1 MKTKIYHL
9 RNQVLR
15 HAAACILAC
24 TAALG
29 ISCQEDDTHSED
41 PYIRF
46 TEEITS
52 LSYDKSGG
60 KQEIEMY
67 TNMGDWTVETTFAE
81 DGQWLDIWPRE
92 GRNSGRFTITVDKNE
107 AAYSRF
113 GTVNVVVGGKS
124 VKQFTVRQL
133 SSDVKFQL
141 DMGGNNMTASA
152 KGSEFTIGL
161 ITNIGWKAEAMGDAA
176 GWITLGAATDSTQ
189 VLTIRRNDGDERT
202 GQVRFYA
209 LGTGL
214 EDFQA
219 TVNIKQFD
227 QAHDPYNG
235 TQLTVAELM
244 GKLSDGIGRVTEN
257 CWVEA
262 TVVSDQKL
270 QNFDNNQMVVQDDS
284 GRGMLIEFANAK
296 DNTYQLNDKLKIHL
310 YEAEFVRDPVTLGS
324 KLAAFTTN
332 SVFEQSEGTPVVP
345 VEAAIDQLDRYEN
358 TLVTLPEVE
367 FAVPLGTY
375 YNSQEDGYATTAVH
389 AASAPYN
396 DGFTRYGHI
405 LRDRAGNTAKLYTLS
420 YFLQRYAQII
430 PSGSGPVSG
439 IVLKYTKN
447 DITENT
453 LRMRS
458 LSDIG
463 VSADASTRLSNTL
476 VQFGP
481 FDWNATPLDAV
492 TPAVGSGE
500 VKSTAYRGVQS
511 AGAMTYGWSH
521 TRKDTPATITVAPN
535 GKQTASPA
543 VTQQMMYPYLYS
555 SNFWNFIGSTMN
567 RTGNDDPD
575 YKGEAWVFN
584 VTNFQASGGDLMLVF
599 TTASSWGGPL
609 KMHIEWA
616 DDENAALNQ
625 YHAIADYFSPMW
637 NEGSSFQLKQFSVAL
652 PDELKT
658 KKKFTIRFR
667 NMANLRAPNDGGKLS
682 SGGYSGIG
690 FWAITERK

>member
-1 MKTKIYHL
+1 MKTTKYNL
-9 RNQVLR
+9 RSLR
-15 HAAACILAC
+15 SLAACIFAC
-24 TAALG
+24 AGALG
-29 ISCQEDDTHSED
+29 VSCQEDDTHSED

-67 TNMGDWTVETTFAE
+67 TNMGNWTVETSFAE
-81 DGQWLDIWPRE
+81 DAEWLDIWPRE
-92 GRNSGRFTITVDKNE
+92 GHDSGRFTVTVGKNKE
-107 AAYSRF
+107 AYTRF
-113 GTVNVVVGGKS
+113 GTVNVVIGGKS
-124 VKQFTVRQL
+124 VKSFTVRQL
-133 SSDVKFQL
+133 SSDVEFRL

-152 KGSEFTIGL
+152 QGVDFTIGL
-161 ITNIGWKAEAMGDAA
+161 ITNVGWKAEALGDAA
-176 GWITLGAATDSTQ
+176 AWITVGEATENTQ
-189 VLTIRRNDGDERT
+189 VLTVRRNDGDERS

-244 GKLSDGIGRVTEN
+244 GKLTDGIGRITEN

-262 TVVSDQKL
+262 TVVSDRKL
-270 QNFDNNQMVVQDDS
+270 LNFDSNQLVVQDDS
-284 GRGMLIEFANAK
+284 GRGMLLEFANAK

-324 KLAAFTTN
+324 KLAAFTPN
-332 SVFEQSEGTPVVP
+332 SVFEQSEGAPVTPV
-345 VEAAIDQLDRYEN
+345 ETGIDQLDRYEN
-358 TLVTLPEVE
+358 TLVKLPEVE

-375 YNSQEDGYATTAVH
+375 YNSQEEGYAITTVH

-396 DGFTRYGHI
+396 DGFARYGHI
-405 LRDRAGNTAKLYTLS
+405 LRDRGGNTVKLYTLS

-430 PSGSGPVSG
+430 PQGSGSVSG

-447 DITENT
+447 GVTENT
-453 LRMRS
+453 LRMRK
-458 LSDIG
+458 LDDIA
-463 VSADASTRLSNTL
+463 VSADAATRVSNTL
-476 VQFGP
+476 VQCGP
-481 FDWNATPLDAV
+481 FDWNALPLETV
-492 TPAVGSGE
+492 TPVVGSGE

-511 AGAMTYGWSH
+511 AGALNYGWSH
-521 TRKDTPATITVAPN
+521 TRKDTPAAITITPN
-535 GKQTASPA
+535 GKQTSDPA

-555 SNFWNFIGSTMN
+555 SNFWNFTGSTMN
-567 RTGNDDPD
+567 RSGSDDPD

-584 VTNFQASGGDLMLVF
+584 ITDFRPSGGDLMLVF

-616 DDENAALNQ
+616 DEENAALDE

-637 NEGSSFQLKQFSVAL
+637 NEGSSYHLKQFSVAL

-658 KKKFTIRFR
+658 KSKFTIRFR
-667 NMANLRAPNDGGKLS
+667 NMANLRAPNDGGALS

>member
-1 MKTKIYHL
+1 MKTTKYNL
-9 RNQVLR
+9 RSLR
-15 HAAACILAC
+15 SLAACIFVCAG
-24 TAALG
+24 ALG
-29 ISCQEDDTHSED
+29 VSCQEDDTHSED

-67 TNMGDWTVETTFAE
+67 TNMGNWTVETSFAE
-81 DGQWLDIWPRE
+81 DAEWLDIWPRE
-92 GRNSGRFTITVDKNE
+92 GHDSGRFTVTVGKNE
-107 AAYSRF
+107 EAYTRF
-113 GTVNVVVGGKS
+113 GTVNVVIGGKS
-124 VKQFTVRQL
+124 VKSFTVRQL
-133 SSDVKFQL
+133 SSDVEFRL

-152 KGSEFTIGL
+152 QGVDFTIGL
-161 ITNIGWKAEAMGDAA
+161 ITNVGWKAEALGDAA
-176 GWITLGAATDSTQ
+176 AWITVGEATENTQ
-189 VLTIRRNDGDERT
+189 VLTVRRNDGDERS

-244 GKLSDGIGRVTEN
+244 GKLTDGIGRITEN

-262 TVVSDQKL
+262 TVVSDRKL
-270 QNFDNNQMVVQDDS
+270 LNFDSNQLVVQDDS
-284 GRGMLIEFANAK
+284 GRGMLLEFANAK

-324 KLAAFTTN
+324 KLAAFTPN
-332 SVFEQSEGTPVVP
+332 SVFEQSEGAPVTPV
-345 VEAAIDQLDRYEN
+345 ETGIDQLDRYEN
-358 TLVTLPEVE
+358 TLVKLPEVE

-375 YNSQEDGYATTAVH
+375 YNSQEEGYAITTVH

-396 DGFTRYGHI
+396 DGFARYGHI
-405 LRDRAGNTAKLYTLS
+405 LRDRGGNTVKLYTLS

-430 PSGSGPVSG
+430 PQGSGSVSG

-447 DITENT
+447 GVTENT
-453 LRMRS
+453 LRMRK
-458 LSDIG
+458 LDDIA
-463 VSADASTRLSNTL
+463 VSADAATRVSNTL

-481 FDWNATPLDAV
+481 FDWNALPLETV
-492 TPAVGSGE
+492 TPVVGSGE

-511 AGAMTYGWSH
+511 AGALNYGWSH
-521 TRKDTPATITVAPN
+521 TRKDTPAAITITPN
-535 GKQTASPA
+535 GKQTSDPA

-555 SNFWNFIGSTMN
+555 SNFWNFTGSTMN
-567 RTGNDDPD
+567 RSGSDDPD

-584 VTNFQASGGDLMLVF
+584 ITDFRPSGGDLMLVF
-599 TTASSWGGPL
+599 TTASSWGGRSKCTSNGP
-609 KMHIEWA
+609 MRRTPRST
-616 DDENAALNQ
+616 NTTQ
-625 YHAIADYFSPMW
+625 SPTISVRC
-637 NEGSSFQLKQFSVAL
+637 GTKAPPTISS
-652 PDELKT
+652 
-658 KKKFTIRFR
+658 
-667 NMANLRAPNDGGKLS
+667 S
-682 SGGYSGIG
+682 S
-690 FWAITERK
+690 A